1 MNTYSDQ
8 RQSYNNNDNTKSVT
22 GSRSGS
28 FGHLPAFLIYD
39 YTVESD
45 EMTYISHPLIRSDT
59 VESRAYQVKIAE
71 GCLKDNTLV
80 ILSTGLGKTVIAL
93 MVAADVLSKGKKVLM
108 LAPTKPLVEQHFETF
123 SGWLQDVRI
132 GTMNG
137 NMPPE
142 KRASVI
148 ADNDMII
155 CTPQVVEND
164 VENERYSLTDFGL
177 IVFDEAHRAVGN
189 YAYVNIAVHYHRGLT
204 LGMTASPG
212 YDMEKIKEVVFNLDI
227 GRIEVR
233 TDEDED
239 VSPYVHDI
247 YMIRKEVTM
256 PQDLLDVIN
265 LLKKMMNPYV
275 QELIDLG
282 LMDRN
287 WPASTT
293 HLLTV
298 GSSLQKR
305 LARGE
310 KTSIIFRGLVSQSAS
325 MKLLHAIGL
334 AETQGMSSVR
344 NYMAKVEEEANQS
357 KGSKASKEIVAMP
370 EYKQLWEIFNR
381 TNVEHPK
388 ISRVMSLVS
397 SKINSGADTR
407 VIVFSQYRETC
418 EMLVEKLSK
427 IENVRVAKLIG
438 QSKGGLKQKEQVS
451 MLEDFRSGKYNVI
464 VSTSVGEEGL
474 DVTSTD
480 MVIFYEPVPSE
491 IRTIQRRGRT
501 GRKNMG
507 EVYVL
512 VAKGTRDEVFE
523 NSSKRKEEQM
533 ISNLK
538 KLDFSLRNN
547 FGYRHNVQTKLGE
560 F

>member
-1 MNTYSDQ
+1 
-8 RQSYNNNDNTKSVT
+8 
-22 GSRSGS
+22 
-28 FGHLPAFLIYD
+28 
-39 YTVESD
+39 
-45 EMTYISHPLIRSDT
+45 
-59 VESRAYQVKIAE
+59 
-71 GCLKDNTLV
+71 
-80 ILSTGLGKTVIAL
+80 
-93 MVAADVLSKGKKVLM
+93 
-108 LAPTKPLVEQHFETF
+108 
-123 SGWLQDVRI
+123 
-132 GTMNG
+132 
-137 NMPPE
+137 
-142 KRASVI
+142 
-148 ADNDMII
+148 
-155 CTPQVVEND
+155 
-164 VENERYSLTDFGL
+164 
-177 IVFDEAHRAVGN
+177 
-189 YAYVNIAVHYHRGLT
+189 
-204 LGMTASPG
+204 
-212 YDMEKIKEVVFNLDI
+212 
-227 GRIEVR
+227 
-233 TDEDED
+233 
-239 VSPYVHDI
+239 
-247 YMIRKEVTM
+247 
-256 PQDLLDVIN
+256 
-265 LLKKMMNPYV
+265 
-275 QELIDLG
+275 
-282 LMDRN
+282 
-287 WPASTT
+287 
-293 HLLTV
+293 
-298 GSSLQKR
+298 LQKR